1 MDETLEVSS
10 SGCAPARACLLGTA
24 VGQALGNVGCARD
37 GGESGN
43 RDVGCAG
50 LIAGK
55 PAPTGLAAF
64 ANTVNTPNH
73 CGSEPARDGGE
84 SGNRDVGCAGLIAS
98 KPAPTGL
105 AAFANTVNT
114 PNHCGSEPARDGGE
128 SGNRDVGCAG
138 LIASKPAPTAI
149 QAFIQ
154 ARTAIRQTR
163 AISLARSASNRGA
176 SVQACSSVIG
186 PLVNAN
192 AASMPCSYSAW

>member
-1 MDETLEVSS
+1 MKYFSWAYECFMDETLEVSS

-50 LIAGK
+50 LIAG
-55 PAPTGLAAF
+55 
-64 ANTVNTPNH
+64 
-73 CGSEPARDGGE
+73 
-84 SGNRDVGCAGLIAS
+84 